1 MTTPR
6 REDPPP
12 SASELQRASWSR
24 VKEIFEAALTHPIE
38 QRRSFIA
45 ESCRGE
51 PAIEEEVQSLLASHA
66 QGADFLETPVRIV
79 SDGAPISDS
88 PVGQGAEPNVGRV
101 IGPYVIE
108 SCIGHG
114 GMGAVF
120 MARRADRAFERRVA
134 IKMIRQGLDSADV
147 IRKFQHE
154 RQILASLDH
163 PYIARLYDGGTTDD
177 GVPYL
182 VMELVD
188 GFPIDA
194 YCEQRRLSVTGRL
207 ALFRQVCEAVHY
219 AHQRL
224 VIHRDLKPSNIL
236 VQEDGVPKL
245 LDFGIAKLL
254 DGPPGA
260 EPTLFTAMT
269 PAYASPEQIRGDT
282 ITTAAD
288 VYSLGVIL
296 FRLLTGRSPYPGDP
310 RSTFELARAVCDRE
324 PQRPSDAVTGDAREA
339 SQLRRRLA
347 GDLDNIVLKALRK
360 EPQQR
365 YVSVEE
371 LSADVRRHL
380 ERLPITASPASFGY
394 RAGKFITRHKIGVTA
409 AAVLLLA
416 ILGGTAATAW
426 QARLA
431 RQQAEIARTER
442 ARAERRFN
450 DVRQLANAMIFEL
463 HDSIEDLPGATG
475 ARKLI
480 VERALQYLDGLAAE
494 SRGDPSLQREL
505 ADGYQRIGNLQGGP
519 YVANIGDTP
528 LALRSY
534 ERALSI
540 RQLLLES
547 QSAELIDRIAF
558 AETSRLTSDAL
569 KASGNL
575 TLALEHV
582 RRAVGILEEVRPAHP
597 THKELLEQLMRA
609 YGAQASLYASFLV
622 TTSLGDLEAALPLRR
637 KQLEIAQQLSE
648 MNPGDHEAR
657 RTLAS
662 ALSAMGDQLLMTGQ
676 RRQAADHFSRAQ
688 QLLLRLIG
696 ASTSRSSLFA
706 LHDSYYRILPV
717 QLAEGELEQ
726 ARSTAE
732 RAIEIANRLAA
743 ADVDDAQARQVLAAD
758 LANLGDVMSLM
769 GRHEQARAALAKAM
783 SIDAELVRRFTKTAQ
798 FSRIRFHRLLIGGR
812 IFYLSGNYAQSLEYY
827 EDAKEILLD
836 MSTLD
841 PKNQGSRLRLGV
853 AYNGMGSALV
863 RLNRL
868 DAASQAYQNALDV
881 LAKTLESG
889 SPSQDAVYA
898 AATSHAG
905 VGEIE
910 AARAA
915 AALRTPAARLAH
927 LRQALASTDRSLELW
942 QRVKE
947 PGFTSPE
954 GYPCTPLSE
963 VKSQR
968 ARISAELTAIEAI
981 R

>member
-12 SASELQRASWSR
+12 AASELRRASWIR
-24 VKEIFEAALTHPIE
+24 VREVFEAALTHPAE
-38 QRRSFIA
+38 QRPSLVA
-45 ESCRGE
+45 ESCRNE
-51 PAIEEEVQSLLASHA
+51 PAIAEEVHALLAAHA
-66 QGADFLETPVRIV
+66 QAGSFLETPVQVVLSGGAV
-79 SDGAPISDS
+79 SESSADPGP
-88 PVGQGAEPNVGRV
+88 ERNVGRV
-101 IGPYVIE
+101 IGPYVVE

-120 MARRADRAFERRVA
+120 MARRADLAFERRVA
-134 IKMIRQGLDSADV
+134 IKMIRQGLDSEDV

-188 GFPIDA
+188 GSPIDA
-194 YCEQRRLSVTGRL
+194 YCEQHRLSVTDRL
-207 ALFRQVCEAVHY
+207 RLFRQVCEAVHY

-236 VQEDGVPKL
+236 VQPNGVPKL

-254 DGPPGA
+254 DGPPGV
-260 EPTLFTAMT
+260 EPTLFVAMT
-269 PAYASPEQIRGDT
+269 PAYASPEQIRGDA
-282 ITTAAD
+282 ITTASD

-324 PQRPSDAVTGDAREA
+324 TLRPSDAVIGEA
-339 SQLRRRLA
+339 GEESPLKLRRHLA

-360 EPQQR
+360 EPPQR
-365 YVSVEE
+365 YSSAEE
-371 LSADVRRHL
+371 FSADVRRHL
-380 ERLPITASPASFGY
+380 ERLPITATQGSYGY
-394 RAGKFITRHKIGVTA
+394 RAGKFITRHKIAVTA

-416 ILGGTAATAW
+416 ILGGTVATAW

-431 RQQAEIARTER
+431 RQQAEIARLER

-450 DVRQLANAMIFEL
+450 DVRQLANAMIFEV
-463 HDSIEDLPGATG
+463 HDSIQDLPGATG

-494 SRGDPSLQREL
+494 SRGDPDLQREL
-505 ADGYQRIGNLQGGP
+505 ADGFQRIGDLQGGP
-519 YVANIGDTP
+519 YTANVGDTP
-528 LALRSY
+528 LALKSY

-547 QSAELIDRIAF
+547 TSAELIDRIAF

-569 KASGNL
+569 KSSGNP
-575 TLALEHV
+575 TAALEHA
-582 RRAVGILEEVRPAHP
+582 RRAVRILEEVRPSHP
-597 THKELLEQLMRA
+597 THQALLEQLMRA
-609 YGAQASLYASFLV
+609 YGAEASLYASFLV
-622 TTSLGDLEAALPLRR
+622 TTSLGDLAAALPLRR

-648 MNPGDHEAR
+648 MNPADHESR

-676 RRQAADHFSRAQ
+676 RKAAADHFSRAQ
-688 QLLLRLIG
+688 HLLLQLSG
-696 ASTSRSSLFA
+696 VSTSRASLFA

-732 RAIEIANRLAA
+732 RAVEIANRLVA
-743 ADVDDAQARQVLAAD
+743 ADGDDAQPRMVLAAD
-758 LANLGDVMSLM
+758 MANLGDVLSLM
-769 GRHEQARAALAKAM
+769 GRHEEARAALARAM
-783 SIDAELVRRFTKTAQ
+783 SIDAELVRRYPKTAQ
-798 FSRIRFHRLLIGGR
+798 FSRIRFHRSLIGGR
-812 IFYLSGNYAQSLEYY
+812 IFYLRGDYAQALAHY
-827 EDAKEILLD
+827 EHAREILLG
-836 MSTLD
+836 MTTLD

-853 AYNGMGSALV
+853 AYNGMGSALC
-863 RLNRL
+863 
-868 DAASQAYQNALDV
+868 
-881 LAKTLESG
+881 G
-889 SPSQDAVYA
+889 
-898 AATSHAG
+898 
-905 VGEIE
+905 
-910 AARAA
+910 
-915 AALRTPAARLAH
+915 
-927 LRQALASTDRSLELW
+927 
-942 QRVKE
+942 
-947 PGFTSPE
+947 
-954 GYPCTPLSE
+954 
-963 VKSQR
+963 
-968 ARISAELTAIEAI
+968 
-981 R
+981 

>member
-6 REDPPP
+6 REEPPP
-12 SASELQRASWSR
+12 LASELRRATWSR
-24 VKEIFEAALTHPIE
+24 VREVFEAALTHSAE
-38 QRRSFIA
+38 RRPSFVA
-45 ESCRGE
+45 ESCRSE
-51 PAIEEEVQSLLASHA
+51 PAIEAEVRSLLAAHA
-66 QGADFLETPVRIV
+66 EATGFLETPVQVVLRGGPV
-79 SDGAPISDS
+79 SDSSADEGPDA
-88 PVGQGAEPNVGRV
+88 NVGRG

-120 MARRADRAFERRVA
+120 MAQRADRAFERRVA

-163 PYIARLYDGGTTDD
+163 PYIAHLYDGGTTDD

-188 GFPIDA
+188 GSPIDA
-194 YCEQRRLSVTGRL
+194 YCEQRRLSVTDRL
-207 ALFRQVCEAVHY
+207 GLFRQVCEAVHY

-236 VQEDGVPKL
+236 VQPDGVPKL

-254 DGPPGA
+254 DGPPGV
-260 EPTLFTAMT
+260 EPTLFVAMT
-269 PAYASPEQIRGDT
+269 PAYASPEQIRGEA

-310 RSTFELARAVCDRE
+310 RSTFELSRAVCDRE
-324 PQRPSDAVTGDAREA
+324 PRRPSDAVIGDTGEE
-339 SQLRRRLA
+339 SPVKLRRRLA
-347 GDLDNIVLKALRK
+347 GDLDHIVLKALRK

-365 YVSVEE
+365 YASVEE
-371 LSADVRRHL
+371 FSADVRRHL
-380 ERLPITASPASFGY
+380 DRLPITASPASFGY
-394 RAGKFITRHKIGVTA
+394 RAGKFIKRHKIAVTA
-409 AAVLLLA
+409 AAVMLLA
-416 ILGGTAATAW
+416 ILGGTVATAW

-450 DVRQLANAMIFEL
+450 DVRQLANAMMFEL

-494 SRGDPSLQREL
+494 SRGDASLQREL
-505 ADGYQRIGNLQGGP
+505 ADGYKRIGDLQGAP
-519 YVANIGDTP
+519 YLANVGDTP
-528 LALRSY
+528 SALRSY
-534 ERALSI
+534 QRALSI

-547 QSAELIDRIAF
+547 KSAELIDRIAF

-569 KASGNL
+569 KSSGNP
-575 TLALEHV
+575 TAALEHA
-582 RRAVGILEEVRPAHP
+582 RRAVAILEEARPSYP
-597 THKELLEQLMRA
+597 THQELLEQLMRA
-609 YGAQASLYASFLV
+609 YGAEASLYASFLV
-622 TTSLGDLEAALPLRR
+622 TTSLGDLAAALPLRR

-648 MNPGDHEAR
+648 LNPGDHEAR

-676 RRQAADHFSRAQ
+676 RREASDHFTRAQ
-688 QLLLRLIG
+688 ALLLQLSG
-696 ASTSRSSLFA
+696 VSTSRASLFA

-743 ADVDDAQARQVLAAD
+743 ADVDDAQARMVLAAD
-758 LANLGDVMSLM
+758 MANLADVMSLM
-769 GRHEQARAALAKAM
+769 SRHEEARAALAKAI
-783 SIDAELVRRFTKTAQ
+783 SIDAELVRRFPKTAQ

-812 IFYLSGNYAQSLEYY
+812 IFYLRGDYAQALEYY
-827 EDAKEILLD
+827 QDAREILLGLT
-836 MSTLD
+836 TLD
-841 PKNQGSRLRLGV
+841 PKNEGSRLRLSV
-853 AYNGMGSALV
+853 ADNGMGSALL
-863 RLNRL
+863 RLNQF
-868 DAASQAYQNALDV
+868 DAASRAYHDALAV
-881 LAKTLESG
+881 LSKMLDSG

-898 AATSHAG
+898 AATAHAG

-915 AALRTPAARLAH
+915 ASRNSAARVAH
-927 LRQALASTDRSLELW
+927 LRQALQSTDRSLELW

-947 PGFTSPE
+947 PGLTSPE
-954 GYPCTPLSE
+954 GYPC
-963 VKSQR
+963 
-968 ARISAELTAIEAI
+968 
-981 R
+981 